1 MVYRMGKIKFS
12 VGYQLIE
19 EGEIFCDIVEKY
31 KKRIEEVYFPW
42 LNLPSG
48 RGPIADK
55 TGYINWQAQKQLEYE
70 IKKIKKNGIK
80 LNLLLNASCWGE
92 NSLSIN
98 LANMVISIIDY
109 LQENIGIDSVT
120 TFSPMVAHII
130 KKNFP
135 KIEIRASVNMRIGTI
150 RGMEQVKELFDS
162 FVMQREYNRDFKK
175 IEELKGWCEKN
186 GKKLSILVN
195 SGCLNFCSVQSF
207 HDNVISH
214 EIEVFTKANITE
226 EIFGNC
232 WSFYR
237 NKENWKY
244 LITDSSWV
252 RPEDLHYYE
261 KYFDVVKLATRINPY
276 PKRVIEAYYNEKYEG
291 NLLDLFEPS
300 HSKILYPYVIENSKF
315 PYNWFEKI
323 LSCDKFCKDCSYCLE
338 IFKKV
343 LVKKF

>member
-19 EGEIFCDIVEKY
+19 EGEIFCNIVEKY
-31 KKRIEEVYFPW
+31 KNRIEEVYFPW

-48 RGPIADK
+48 RGPIAEK
-55 TGYINWQAQKQLEYE
+55 SGYINWEAQKQLEYE
-70 IKKIKKNGIK
+70 LRKIKKMGIK

-98 LANMVISIIDY
+98 LANLVISIIDY
-109 LQENIGIDSVT
+109 LKENIEIDSVT
-120 TFSPMVAHII
+120 AFSPVVAYII

-135 KIEIRASVNMRIGTI
+135 EIEIRASVNMRIGNI

-162 FVMQREYNRDFKK
+162 FVMQREYNRDFERT
-175 IEELKGWCEKN
+175 EELKEWCEKN

-195 SGCLNFCSVQSF
+195 SGCLNFCSVQGF

-214 EIEVFTKANITE
+214 ELEVFTKANIIE
-226 EIFGNC
+226 DIPGNC

-237 NKENWKY
+237 NTENWKY
-244 LITDSSWV
+244 LIKDTSWI

-261 KYFDVVKLATRINPY
+261 RYFDTVKLATRINPE
-276 PKRVIEAYYNEKYEG
+276 PEKVIKAYSEEKYDG

-300 HSKILYPYVIENSKF
+300 HSKIFYPYIIENSKF
-315 PYNWFEKI
+315 PDNWFEKI
-323 LSCDKFCKDCSYCLE
+323 LFCKKNCKDCLYCSEVLN
-338 IFKKV
+338 IV
-343 LVKKF
+343 LVKKI